1 MGNSDKITYVCPIQT
16 IKEAVLDDLTQFM
29 NITSQMAN
37 NAAIRYARILY
48 PNGKEWTTLTNE
60 EIERATNEVIMELCI

>member
-1 MGNSDKITYVCPIQT
+1 MGNSDKITYICPIQT

-37 NAAIRYARILY
+37 SAAIRYARVLY
-48 PNGKEWTTLTNE
+48 PNNKEWTTLTNE

>member
-37 NAAIRYARILY
+37 SAAIRYARALY
-48 PNGKEWTTLTNE
+48 PNDKEWTTLTNE
-60 EIERATNEVIMELCI
+60 EIERATNEVIVELCI